1 VRKRNVCMQW
11 RKAWAKLHRCFVW
24 EKKLMQ
30 WTKIFLFFLLK
41 KNEVEGRGAQHI
53 SFCALN
59 KVQYAYGSKALHA
72 HSQR

>member
-41 KNEVEGRGAQHI
+41 KN
-53 SFCALN
+53 
-59 KVQYAYGSKALHA
+59 
-72 HSQR
+72 